1 VVPTVAGVLAF
12 DSVDGVAGVPA
23 DAGVCVPVVD
33 SVAAFAGVLLAAG
46 GPTVVFL
53 LFLVVPAIAGVP
65 AVGGVPAVTGV
76 HALSL
81 PSSSCVYGRIP
92 HIY

>member
-1 VVPTVAGVLAF
+1 MVLLVF
-12 DSVDGVAGVPA
+12 LLLLLVFVPA
-23 DAGVCVPVVD
+23 VD
-33 SVAAFAGVLLAAG
+33 SVADFAGVLFAAG

-53 LFLVVPAIAGVP
+53 LFLVVPAVAGVP

-81 PSSSCVYGRIP
+81 PFSSCVKGRIP
-92 HIY
+92 HMWITIWLMD